1 MKNEFIEHKSSGEG
15 ISSEMTFLG
24 SRLRLYPW
32 RSKMS
37 KSSDKTPYSYL
48 ENLECW
54 QQAKKLAV
62 DMYQFSTDEKFS
74 QDSALRDQ
82 LRKSAIAIAS
92 RIACGKE
99 WGRATEFI
107 KFLGEAKASAAELRT
122 QLVISR
128 ELGYL
133 SEGDFLDFEDK
144 INRIAAMIGGLIR
157 AIRKRREGQKE
168 ENRTALI

>member
-1 MKNEFIEHKSSGEG
+1 
-15 ISSEMTFLG
+15 
-24 SRLRLYPW
+24 
-32 RSKMS
+32 MS

-62 DMYQFSTDEKFS
+62 DMYQFSTDGNFD
-74 QDSALRDQ
+74 QDFALRDQ
-82 LRKSAIAIAS
+82 LRKSAIAIVSHIAS
-92 RIACGKE
+92 GKE
-99 WGRATEFI
+99 RGSSAEFI
-107 KFLGEAKASAAELRT
+107 KFLGEAKASSAELRT

-128 ELGYL
+128 ELGFL

-157 AIRKRREGQKE
+157 AIRKRQEGKRE
-168 ENRTALI
+168 ENRQERANPIQ